1 MGVNHLIQLAVM
13 SFDTLKSTLAN
24 KVKAKLNED
33 EISEIHKALSRVP
46 VAQMR
51 WSLVAVDD

>member
-1 MGVNHLIQLAVM
+1 M
-13 SFDTLKSTLAN
+13 SFDTLKSTLTN
-24 KVKAKLNED
+24 KLKLKTKLNED